1 MENYDNNTLM
11 EIQFIL
17 EVYVYRRR
25 YKKTLWSLFMNS
37 TDMYPAFVPRLVCRL
52 QI

>member
-1 MENYDNNTLM
+1 MFTDED
-11 EIQFIL
+11 I
-17 EVYVYRRR
+17 
-25 YKKTLWSLFMNS
+25 KKTLWSLFMNS